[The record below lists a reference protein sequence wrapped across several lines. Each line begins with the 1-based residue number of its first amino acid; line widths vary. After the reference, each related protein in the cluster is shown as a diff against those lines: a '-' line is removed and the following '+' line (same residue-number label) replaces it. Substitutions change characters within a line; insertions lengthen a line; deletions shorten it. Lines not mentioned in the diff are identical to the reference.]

1 MSTIQDRLITSL
13 QSLESIVAK
22 YDDICDSAIRNELK
36 TDGFYNSKQI
46 IDHLATLQEESRNLK
61 IGIIGRVKAGKS
73 SLINALLFDGK
84 EVLPK
89 AATPMTAALTS
100 IGYAKEFTAKVRFFG
115 VDDIEQ
121 LRAKAEEFDSEV
133 IRRIKIYREEIAER
147 QKNSI
152 RPIPEIDDQKLRAK
166 AIREIG
172 EDGVLCAAADL
183 YSRIKASDVD
193 INVLGE
199 HRQLKADSAEAL
211 NTQLMDYVGS
221 SGRFMP
227 FTRELNLGLP
237 LDSLKGIEVLDTPG
251 VNDPVKSR
259 EQRTYERL
267 KECNAAFIVSPA
279 GQFMSEQDFELA
291 DRLSTREGTQEIFIV
306 ASQADTQL
314 HSSIRKDA
322 QGILPVA
329 VDQLRTTM
337 AQQAGRALSQ
347 CENEVLKRIA
357 TEQSKRLILTSGVCE
372 TLILGKGESQDT
384 TAAHAI
390 KLLKDSYPDYFARP
404 EDMIANL
411 TLLSGRESLERAI
424 ESVRQKKTHILEQ
437 QASHFIDAQWQ
448 TFMKVKESVINRL
461 AERRN
466 DVESGDKAQ
475 IEERLKALQQ
485 ASSKA
490 VAAADNEFINQVED
504 MRLRLP
510 AELGMV
516 IQRAIDV
523 VDEKT
528 ESAEGS
534 EQQTRRVEK
543 GGALSW
549 LGRKLG
555 LGGYESRTYKV
566 ATLQPLPVRRA
577 LENLSKL
584 IRNGLKDCA
593 TQNMLHWRVALIS
606 GLSRQLRETVGD
618 ENVDI
623 TQLQSV
629 CRSVV
634 NRIVDFPEI
643 EIPELPA
650 ELAKSRKIE
659 GYGVDDFVEAAHEYV
674 DVLEKAGLRFIDE
687 VRNSISSMLDNKIG
701 SELLSDLVIEME
713 NLQQMIENKRL
724 TIEKMSRMHAEL
736 RDV

>member
-1 MSTIQDRLITSL
+1 MNTIQDRLITSL
-13 QSLESIVAK
+13 RSLESIVAK
-22 YDDICDSAIRNELK
+22 YDDICDSTIRNELK

-46 IDHLATLQEESRNLK
+46 SDHLASLQEESRKLK

-100 IGYAKEFTAKVRFFG
+100 IGYAKEFTAEVRFFG
-115 VDDIEQ
+115 PDDIDQ
-121 LRAKAEEFDSEV
+121 IKAKAQNFESEV
-133 IRRIKIYREEIAER
+133 TKRIKIYRDEIAER
-147 QKNSI
+147 QKKSA
-152 RPIPEIDDQKLRAK
+152 RPIPEPDDQKLRAK

-172 EDGVLCAAADL
+172 EDGDLCAAADL
-183 YSRIKASDVD
+183 YSRIKASDVN
-193 INVLGE
+193 INELGE
-199 HRQLKADSAEAL
+199 YRQLKADSAEAL
-211 NTQLMDYVGS
+211 NTQLMDYVGAN
-221 SGRFMP
+221 GRFMP
-227 FTRELNLGLP
+227 FTRELNLGMP

-259 EQRTYERL
+259 EQRTYELL

-291 DRLSTREGTQEIFIV
+291 DRLSAREGTQEIFIV

-314 HSSIRKDA
+314 HASIRKDA

-329 VDQLRTTM
+329 IDQLRTTM
-337 AQQAGRALSQ
+337 AQQAERALSQ

-357 TEQSKRLILTSGVCE
+357 TEQSERLILTSGVCE

-384 TAAHAI
+384 TAAHAM
-390 KLLKDSYPDYFARP
+390 KLLKNSYPDYFARP

-411 TLLSGRESLERAI
+411 ALLSGRESLERAI
-424 ESVRQKKTHILEQ
+424 ESVRQKKAQILEQ

-448 TFMKVKESVINRL
+448 TFLKVKEGVINRL

-475 IEERLKALQQ
+475 IEEKLNALQQ
-485 ASSKA
+485 ASAKGI
-490 VAAADNEFINQVED
+490 AAANNEFINQVED

-510 AELGMV
+510 AELEMV

-528 ESAEGS
+528 ESAEGN
-534 EQQTRRVEK
+534 EQETRRVK
-543 GGALSW
+543 KQGVWSA
-549 LGRKLG
+549 LGRAFG
-555 LGGYESRTYKV
+555 LGGYESQTYSV
-566 ATLQPLPVRRA
+566 PTLQPLPVRRA
-577 LENLSKL
+577 LEGLSRL
-584 IRNGLKDCA
+584 MRNGLKDCA
-593 TQNMLHWRVALIS
+593 TQNMLRWRVDLIS
-606 GLSRQLRETVGD
+606 GLSRQLREAMGD
-618 ENVDI
+618 ECVDI

-634 NRIVDFPEI
+634 NKIVDFPDI
-643 EIPELPA
+643 DIPELPA
-650 ELAKSRKIE
+650 ELAKSRKIK
-659 GYGVDDFVEAAHEYV
+659 GSRVDGFIAAAHGYV
-674 DVLEKAGLRFIDE
+674 SVLEKAGYGFIDE
-687 VRNSISSMLDNKIG
+687 IRHSISSMTDKNIG
-701 SELLSDLVIEME
+701 SELLSDLTEEMQ
-713 NLQQMIENKRL
+713 NLQQMIENKAL
-724 TIEKMSRMHAEL
+724 TLEKMSRMDAEL
-736 RDV
+736 RGI